1 MIHVHKAKH
10 QVQKPNVIALSAQEA
25 QWVRLASATNN
36 LANANTPGFKSH
48 LVKLVQTTQKGKD
61 GKLINFVSANKS
73 LRNTS
78 DGAFRKTDNP
88 LDVSLNGKGYFKV
101 QTPKGE
107 CLTRN
112 GQFAINAKNELVTAD
127 GGYQVS
133 DQTGSPIIL
142 PSGAKQ
148 LIINTQG
155 SVYVNSKLIGTIG
168 VFTVENEQEKLKNLG
183 NNLLKPVGQT
193 AEIATKYYIKQFG
206 LEDSNVSAIKES
218 VLMIEILRQYE
229 HAQKIIDEHEQSNK
243 KMLNVSSKN
252 V

>member
-1 MIHVHKAKH
+1 
-10 QVQKPNVIALSAQEA
+10 
-25 QWVRLASATNN
+25 
-36 LANANTPGFKSH
+36 
-48 LVKLVQTTQKGKD
+48 
-61 GKLINFVSANKS
+61 
-73 LRNTS
+73 
-78 DGAFRKTDNP
+78 
-88 LDVSLNGKGYFKV
+88 
-101 QTPKGE
+101 
-107 CLTRN
+107 
-112 GQFAINAKNELVTAD
+112 VTAD

-155 SVYVNSKLIGTIG
+155 SVSVNSKLIGTIG